1 MLNRSSSNF
10 KMLELLP
17 TKAND
22 YFEQLQEN
30 AKRRQRGKTPTVHQ
44 PSSRNQ
50 DEPSINPEQSADAIA
65 WAQFRQK
72 LANITCAP
80 YGDLFSHSVGLGDL
94 AWILE
99 LAKPRVTVIPPG
111 LRRGS
116 ERKKGVLVSF
126 PRSATPLDQTGNVSS
141 GL

>member
-1 MLNRSSSNF
+1 MTWKAEGLMLNRSSSNF

-65 WAQFRQK
+65 WAQFRQAGK
-72 LANITCAP
+72 HYLCTLWRSIQPFCWI
-80 YGDLFSHSVGLGDL
+80 GGLG
-94 AWILE
+94 
-99 LAKPRVTVIPPG
+99 
-111 LRRGS
+111 
-116 ERKKGVLVSF
+116 
-126 PRSATPLDQTGNVSS
+126 LDS
-141 GL
+141 